1 MFEVSRSCF
10 KKLIDLYPGKLEP
23 HFYLAVNEIVK
34 DTDRK
39 SDSLITAQEEL
50 GTCVR
55 MVGRIQ
61 NNLTAN
67 LFYHKAVLHGF
78 LG

>member
-10 KKLIDLYPGKLEP
+10 QKLIDLYPGKLEP

-34 DTDRK
+34 DAERK